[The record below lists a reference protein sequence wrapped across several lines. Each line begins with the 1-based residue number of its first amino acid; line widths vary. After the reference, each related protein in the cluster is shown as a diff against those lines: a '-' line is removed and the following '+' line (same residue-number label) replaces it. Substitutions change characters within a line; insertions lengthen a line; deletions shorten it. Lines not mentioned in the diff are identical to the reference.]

1 MPILP
6 AKSQS
11 ARAER
16 PLAFRR
22 LLRRIGFA
30 VAAVVLAAFLT
41 LVGIGFATL
50 WGITRPPCS
59 PGPTPE
65 QFGLVAEDVRVPS
78 RLGMAFRGYFIQGV
92 NGATI
97 IVTPAYGQDRGG
109 WLHEAAV
116 LARAGYNILTF
127 DGRPCAGITPHS
139 LGWWEADDVLD
150 ALEYLR
156 SRGDVD
162 MARVGAHGFSQAG
175 ATNLF
180 AAARSPD
187 LKAVTAEGG
196 YVDYA
201 GQALG
206 IGHPQD
212 AFTTLFGFGA
222 QVGYRVATGMD
233 VSILRPIDAIS
244 RVAPRRVLLIYGTL
258 EPMTPGAREAA
269 RLGNHVQLWEVPGA
283 DHGDYL
289 WVVGEDEFARRVA
302 GFFDEALAQQ

>member
-1 MPILP
+1 MPDSPEKIRP
-6 AKSQS
+6 

-30 VAAVVLAAFLT
+30 AVAVVLAVILT
-41 LVGIGFATL
+41 PVGIGFVTL

-65 QFGLVAEDVRVPS
+65 QVGLAAEEVRVPS
-78 RLGMAFRGYFIQGV
+78 RLGMAFRGYFVRGT

-116 LARAGYNILTF
+116 LARAGYSILTF

-150 ALEYLR
+150 ALAYLR
-156 SRGDVD
+156 SRSDVD

-180 AAARSPD
+180 AAARFPD
-187 LKAVTAEGG
+187 LRAVTAEGG

-201 GQALG
+201 SQALG
-206 IGHPQD
+206 IGYPQD

-233 VSILRPIDAIS
+233 INILRPIDAIPQI
-244 RVAPRRVLLIYGTL
+244 APRRVLLIYGTL

-269 RLGNHVQLWEVPGA
+269 RLGDHVQLWEIPGA
-283 DHGDYL
+283 DHGNYL
-289 WVVGEDEFARRVA
+289 WVAGEDEFARRVV
-302 GFFDEALAQQ
+302 GFFDAALAQ